1 MVAPGKRGYQWV
13 KWIVALEVND
23 TVKWLQPSL
32 PLQPSIEKQGPST
45 NGLLPAHPEPA
56 CPEDGIEG
64 ALATPAPLSY

>member
-45 NGLLPAHPEPA
+45 NGLLPAHPELV
-56 CPEDGIEG
+56 EG